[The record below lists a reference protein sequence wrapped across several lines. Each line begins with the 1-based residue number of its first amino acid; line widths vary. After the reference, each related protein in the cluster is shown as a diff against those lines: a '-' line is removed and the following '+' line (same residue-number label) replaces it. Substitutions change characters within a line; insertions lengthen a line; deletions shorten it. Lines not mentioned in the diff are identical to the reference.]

1 MNNLEQ
7 ELQGAF
13 SHLEKKI
20 SQARTLHIRY
30 EMMEEHRLFLIR
42 QSILSIYAAWEGFL
56 KESLRLYLGALNQL
70 DICYDELSD
79 EYLAYQT
86 DKICAFKDSRKELR
100 VIQKVSVQ
108 LLETYKG
115 IVNFDTKI
123 NTESNANLSITNSLL
138 RKLSLQELSGNYQK
152 GLDKLLFFR
161 NSTAHG
167 EDTIPIE
174 QKDLDTFG
182 LLVQN
187 LSSDLILSILDGFTD
202 RVYLK
207 TA

>member
-7 ELQGAF
+7 ELHGAF
-13 SHLEKKI
+13 SRLEKKI

-42 QSILSIYAAWEGFL
+42 QSVLSIYAAWEGFL
-56 KESLRLYLGALNQL
+56 KDSLQLYLRALNQL
-70 DICYDELSD
+70 DICYDELSG

-100 VIQKVSVQ
+100 VIKEVSVQ

-115 IVNFDTKI
+115 TVNFDTKI
-123 NTESNANLSITNSLL
+123 NTESNANLAITNNLL
-138 RKLSLQELSGNYQK
+138 RKLSLQGLSEKYQK
-152 GLDKLLFFR
+152 ALDKLLFFR
-161 NSTAHG
+161 NSIAHG

-174 QKDLDTFG
+174 QKDLDMFG

-187 LSSDLILSILDGFTD
+187 ISSDLTLSILDGSAD

>member
-1 MNNLEQ
+1 M
-7 ELQGAF
+7 
-13 SHLEKKI
+13 
-20 SQARTLHIRY
+20 
-30 EMMEEHRLFLIR
+30 
-42 QSILSIYAAWEGFL
+42 
-56 KESLRLYLGALNQL
+56 
-70 DICYDELSD
+70 DICYDELSG

-100 VIQKVSVQ
+100 VIKEVSVQ

-115 IVNFDTKI
+115 TVNFDTKI
-123 NTESNANLSITNSLL
+123 NTESNANLAITNNLL
-138 RKLSLQELSGNYQK
+138 RKLSLQELSEKYQK
-152 GLDKLLFFR
+152 ALDKLLFFR
-161 NSTAHG
+161 NSIAHG

-174 QKDLDTFG
+174 QKDLDMFG

-187 LSSDLILSILDGFTD
+187 ISSDLTLSILDGSAD